1 MRKLILLICS
11 FFLFLTSCNSVNK
24 KEEIRKG
31 YTIKGVLSTTNSPLV
46 YLVNTQGKKID
57 SSTVVNNSFIFKGIV
72 TTPKKYHLQLKNQ
85 PKKHTIILENSQYTI
100 LINDNKATISGG
112 NLNNKQ
118 VDFNT
123 LQNDLDVK
131 KLVSL
136 NAFIKKDIKLD
147 SLQKAIQE
155 IELEKKEIAKSFLIS
170 NANNVLSSTLFPT
183 IQNFNLEDFKE
194 IKNNTE
200 VVKTSTLASL
210 LDDKIS
216 NLQKIVDA
224 ELVEKN
230 KIAAA
235 KKVYRK
241 PAIMFSGDGLK
252 GELISLKSIIK
263 GKKVILI
270 DFWASWCGPCRLV
283 TPRVKQL
290 YHKYKNKGFTILT
303 VSEDKNKEDWKKGI
317 EQDGMLSWYHIFDD
331 YGRISTMHGVRT
343 IPYMVLIDGN
353 GGVIKE
359 KISITELEYQLQKLL

>member
-1 MRKLILLICS
+1 MRKLLFLIGS
-11 FFLFLTSCNSVNK
+11 FFIFLTSCNSVDK
-24 KEEIRKG
+24 KEENHKG
-31 YTIKGVLSTTNSPLV
+31 YTIKGVLSTTDTPIV
-46 YLVNTQGKKID
+46 YLINEQDKKID
-57 SSTVVNNSFIFKGIV
+57 SSIVIDNTFSFKGIV
-72 TTPKKYHLQLKNQ
+72 TTTKTHHLQLKNK
-85 PKKHTIILENSQYTI
+85 PKKHAIVLENSKYTI
-100 LINDNKATISGG
+100 LINDDKATISGG

-118 VDFNT
+118 VDYSN
-123 LQNDLDVK
+123 LQNDLDTK

-136 NAFIKKDIKLD
+136 NAFIKEEIKLD
-147 SLQKAIQE
+147 SLQKSIKA

-183 IQNFNLEDFKE
+183 IQNFNLEELKE

-200 VVKTSTLASL
+200 VVKTNTLTSL
-210 LDDKIS
+210 LDDEIS
-216 NLQKIVDA
+216 KLQKIVDE
-224 ELVEKN
+224 ELAEKN

-252 GELISLKSIIK
+252 GELISLETIIK
-263 GKKVILI
+263 GKKVILV

-283 TPRVKQL
+283 TPRVKEL

-303 VSEDKNKEDWKKGI
+303 VSEDKNKEDWKRGI

-331 YGRISTMHGVRT
+331 YGRISTMHGIRT